1 MAYLELEL
9 KYSNFAEVE
18 ALFTRCLK
26 TVLSVDLWK
35 FYLGYIR
42 RINQGDSGTTMTP
55 EARAIIEKAY
65 EYVLNNVGID
75 KEAGSIWADY
85 IYFLKSA
92 EVIWHGYALGEECKV
107 LMWCSIRLP
116 IHGKNNARWIVCAGR
131 IRKQ

>member
-1 MAYLELEL
+1 M
-9 KYSNFAEVE
+9 
-18 ALFTRCLK
+18 
-26 TVLSVDLWK
+26 LSVDLWK

-92 EVIWHGYALGEECKV
+92 EVRDHGVYIGWKDRWNIDSV
-107 LMWCSIRLP
+107 L
-116 IHGKNNARWIVCAGR
+116 N
-131 IRKQ
+131 

>member
-1 MAYLELEL
+1 MEL
-9 KYSNFAEVE
+9 KYSNFNEVE

-42 RINQGDSGTTMTP
+42 RINQGDSGTAATP

-75 KEAGSIWADY
+75 KDAGPIWADY
-85 IYFLKSA
+85 IFFLKSA
-92 EVIWHGYALGEECKV
+92 EVRLYLLLCYPHIQFSHIDDQYMGRAKKDGQYAT
-107 LMWCSIRLP
+107 RLS
-116 IHGKNNARWIVCAGR
+116 KGR
-131 IRKQ
+131 CYPAQ

>member
-1 MAYLELEL
+1 MELS
-9 KYSNFAEVE
+9 YSNFNEVE

-42 RINQGDSGTTMTP
+42 RINQGDSGTSAAP

-75 KEAGSIWADY
+75 KDAGPIWADY
-85 IYFLKSA
+85 IYFMSTA
-92 EVIWHGYALGEECKV
+92 EVKKRFSFLLAF
-107 LMWCSIRLP
+107 P
-116 IHGKNNARWIVCAGR
+116 R
-131 IRKQ
+131 I